1 MELVEM
7 MQCLKPLRLLGL
19 TSTND
24 EDDGR
29 ISHIEEL
36 YLNEF
41 RHALQNTPYEVLS
54 QAYLDGME
62 CDVIITEV
70 KSTPTSCD
78 CDSTNSYHST
88 QTIVA
93 NIEIDGP
100 HHKQPKKLQYTRLR
114 DEYFQQHHGVS
125 VRRVN
130 ASMEGGKFSKKHHV
144 AETVQGILKEL
155 KLI

>member
-24 EDDGR
+24 EDDGC

-100 HHKQPKKLQYTRLR
+100 HHKQPKKLQYTELR
-114 DEYFQQHHGVS
+114 DEYFRQHHGVS
-125 VRRVN
+125 VRRVDV
-130 ASMEGGKFSKKHHV
+130 SRGDGSKKHHV
-144 AETVQGILKEL
+144 AETVLGILKEL